1 MRPLKRPMFKY
12 GGDVKKQGIMHGMN
26 GLRDGGVATTM
37 ADATGY
43 AGGGRAALV
52 GNPIF
57 PKGPDGRAMHA
68 QTYTLGGQ
76 TYTLPETA
84 RELTRRNVNLTGSS
98 IPKTGVGNT
107 SAAQNLSRTQK
118 ALQGTKNIYGSAKN
132 LYNKIPF
139 KKYLLPTAGTTAGT
153 MASPLI
159 AAAGTGYT
167 AGKIADYVTRA
178 YDTPAAYAY
187 RKKAVRDDP
196 FAYSETDMNLDG
208 TTRGQKID
216 DEIGRLDVGKKPG
229 LLPRG
234 GYEQFLK
241 REGIDAEGNPIKEK
255 EVVETPKQTGTDAG
269 LGEGLSKKEIKEYDE
284 KLQKDKL
291 NKIYSLLGVDKA
303 QKNAAAKAL
312 ADMSRY
318 IDEGG
323 KDTISRK
330 NIGSTLTKGILAFDK
345 RLDKVD
351 QLKEAAGLMIAKGEI
366 EKDIYQSKGSDISK
380 RINYL
385 VNNYGYS
392 KEQALSM
399 VNKEPYDV
407 KTAMA
412 AAVAGKRGASL
423 TNSERANALR
433 EGANKEGKELQV
445 VADRQAIKN
454 NDLAGKNATTI
465 AEEQWKSEAD
475 DGYYMYGS
483 TIVEVKTVKGK
494 PVAEIIEGSEIIKK

>member
-12 GGDVKKQGIMHGMN
+12 GGDVKRQGIMHGMN
-26 GLRDGGVATTM
+26 GLRDGGVATYM

-57 PKGPDGRAMHA
+57 PKGPDGRAMHN
-68 QTYTLGGQ
+68 QNYTQFGGR
-76 TYTLPETA
+76 TMY
-84 RELTRRNVNLTGSS
+84 SS
-98 IPKTGVGNT
+98 PSGVTNT
-107 SAAQNLSRTQK
+107 SAAQNLSKTQK
-118 ALQGTKNIYGSAKN
+118 ALNAAKSLKNTNLERSAISGIKN
-132 LYNKIPF
+132 LFTGQSSLYKPVRAVASQAQRSLPFLSTKALPFAAIAAGPKILSEGMRP
-139 KKYLLPTAGTTAGT
+139 KTYKALEYMKQMNDSGLMDETAGLNDATDYANKLLEYGDTSKYTALPKRGLFNT
-153 MASPLI
+153 LNPFSITSGLKGGRKEAKAI
-159 AAAGTGYT
+159 VKQDEEKIKKAEDIVAAAKDTSGLTGEQ
-167 AGKIADYVTRA
+167 
-178 YDTPAAYAY
+178 
-187 RKKAVRDDP
+187 KKK
-196 FAYSETDMNLDG
+196 L
-208 TTRGQKID
+208 
-216 DEIGRLDVGKKPG
+216 
-229 LLPRG
+229 
-234 GYEQFLK
+234 
-241 REGIDAEGNPIKEK
+241 EGIEEQNK
-255 EVVETPKQTGTDAG
+255 
-269 LGEGLSKKEIKEYDE
+269 
-284 KLQKDKL
+284 KDKL
-291 NKIYSLLGVDKA
+291 NKIYKLLGVDKA

-407 KTAMA
+407 QTSMA

-423 TNSERANALR
+423 TNNERANALR
-433 EGANKEGKELQV
+433 IGANKEGKELQV
-445 VADRQAIKN
+445 VADRQAIK
-454 NDLAGKNATTI
+454 DGELAGKNATTI
-465 AEEQWKSEAD
+465 AEDQWESEAD

>member
-12 GGDVKKQGIMHGMN
+12 GGDVKRQGIMHGMN
-26 GLRDGGVATTM
+26 GLRDGGVATYM

-57 PKGPDGRAMHA
+57 PKGPDGRAMHST
-68 QTYTLGGQ
+68 TYTMGGQ
-76 TYTLPETA
+76 TFTLPEA
-84 RELTRRNVNLTGSS
+84 REVTRRNVNLTGSS

-132 LYNKIPF
+132 LYSKIPF

-159 AAAGTGYT
+159 AAAATGAT

-187 RKKAVRDDP
+187 RKKAVKDDP
-196 FAYSETDMNLDG
+196 FAFSETDMNLDG

-241 REGIDAEGNPIKEK
+241 REGIDAEGNPIKEEEK
-255 EVVETPKQTGTDAG
+255 IVEIPKKTGTDAG
-269 LGEGLSKKEIKEYDE
+269 VGEGLSKKEIKEYDE

-366 EKDIYQSKGSDISK
+366 EKDIYKEKGNASTQTLNALAKASGKSLKYVANNKLQIANSPAEAKAQLAKLKNSTLTSDSVTAVIQQYADENGIKFQKQYTTDQKNDKVGKGKEYATVVDLVEDLKLDPKGS
-380 RINYL
+380 
-385 VNNYGYS
+385 
-392 KEQALSM
+392 
-399 VNKEPYDV
+399 
-407 KTAMA
+407 
-412 AAVAGKRGASL
+412 
-423 TNSERANALR
+423 
-433 EGANKEGKELQV
+433 
-445 VADRQAIKN
+445 
-454 NDLAGKNATTI
+454 NDGLYVIGT
-465 AEEQWKSEAD
+465 S
-475 DGYYMYGS
+475 
-483 TIVEVKTVKGK
+483 IVEVEKG
-494 PVAEIIEGSEIIKK
+494 VAKLTG

>member
-1 MRPLKRPMFKY
+1 MFRY
-12 GGDVKKQGIMHGMN
+12 GGEVKAQGVMHGMKN
-26 GLRDGGVATTM
+26 MQDGGPATM

-57 PKGPDGRAMHA
+57 PRGPDGRAMHA

-76 TYTLPETA
+76 TFTLPETA

-132 LYNKIPF
+132 LYSKIPF

-159 AAAGTGYT
+159 AAAATGAT

-241 REGIDAEGNPIKEK
+241 REGIDAEGNPIKE
-255 EVVETPKQTGTDAG
+255 EIVEIPKKTGTDAG
-269 LGEGLSKKEIKEYDE
+269 VGEGLSKKEIKEYDE

-291 NKIYSLLGVDKA
+291 NKIYSLLGVDRAKRG
-303 QKNAAAKAL
+303 AAGKAL
-312 ADMSRY
+312 ADISRY

-465 AEEQWKSEAD
+465 AENQWKSEAD